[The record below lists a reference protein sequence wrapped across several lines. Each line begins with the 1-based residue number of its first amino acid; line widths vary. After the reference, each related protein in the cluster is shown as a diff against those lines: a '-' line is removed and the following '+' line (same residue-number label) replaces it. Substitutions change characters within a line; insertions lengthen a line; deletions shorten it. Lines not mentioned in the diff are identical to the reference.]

1 MLNYTT
7 KLILFLGLIASIG
20 RVSAQAH
27 VTELSDLYQQAIS
40 QLDSLCHSKPKNHDE
55 IQKLFTPDTFRFADY
70 RSEILHEELKVD
82 QNDYG
87 LNFLSSYTRN
97 FGEGFNNETEN
108 FTRDRF
114 VLELQW
120 NLLSEGYRDS
130 KIKNEVAANE
140 LVIHEMERMQY
151 LKQREYGLQYN
162 AIIYLF
168 NRVKLSFLKPRL
180 DQLESQEQIF
190 NDLYL
195 NHLLPYT
202 HVLAVRKKV
211 SKYRLFIKDAEAFNE
226 SFETASSWKPGGD
239 ATRFPVYG
247 VAIAQLLEAGDLTN
261 ESQKLLEYQNQNVY
275 LRDQL
280 QKDIKLRLF
289 ARRTYTVGALDG
301 FNRNFNSL
309 GVAVNMP
316 LRNFRNSREKLLD
329 LQVQQNIKEYD
340 YESYHLKKELLNH
353 YYEYEYKLHQYQQMA
368 FDARKLDEIIRKDQ
382 LKSKDSTFHVS
393 KINSLELLN
402 ERADVELELIT
413 LKQQLYLKLL
423 KIHSL
428 AGVNDMTSYLI
439 PDEEIKEE
447 KLVGDRIAVIKI
459 SDIQSYSFDLIT
471 AYLKNSEINKVQADS
486 LSETTIRKIR
496 SEGIEITNSFGE
508 VLPVDPSEFA
518 RKSEMEQFIRQQISE
533 EIKTVLI
540 VDLSALIEL
549 ELKTIKN
556 QQQ

>member
-1 MLNYTT
+1 M
-7 KLILFLGLIASIG
+7 
-20 RVSAQAH
+20 
-27 VTELSDLYQQAIS
+27 TELSDLYRQAKS
-40 QLDSLCHSKPKNHDE
+40 QLDSLCHPKLKTHDE
-55 IQKLFTPDTFRFADY
+55 IQKLFTPDSFRFADH
-70 RSEILHEELKVD
+70 RSEILLEELKVD

-97 FGEGFNNETEN
+97 FGDGFNNETEN

-114 VLELQW
+114 ALEVQW
-120 NLLSEGYRDS
+120 NLLSEGYRHN

-140 LVIHEMERMQY
+140 LAINELERRQY

-168 NRVKLSFLKPRL
+168 NQAKLSFLQSRL
-180 DQLESQEQIF
+180 DQLENQEHIF

-211 SKYRLFIKDAEAFNE
+211 SKYRLFIKDCEAFNI
-226 SFETASSWKPGGD
+226 SFETATSWKPMGD
-239 ATRFPVYG
+239 ATQFPVYG
-247 VAIAQLLEAGDLTN
+247 VAIAQLLESGDLDH

-280 QKDIKLRLF
+280 QKDIRLRVF
-289 ARRTYTVGALDG
+289 ARRTYTAGALDG

-309 GVAVNMP
+309 GVAVNVP

-329 LQVQQNIKEYD
+329 LQVQQNVKEHD
-340 YESYHLKKELLNH
+340 YETYHQKKELLNH

-382 LKSKDSTFHVS
+382 LKGKDLSFHVS
-393 KINSLELLN
+393 KVNSLELLN
-402 ERADVELELIT
+402 ERADIELELIT

-428 AGVNDMTSYLI
+428 AGVDDMSVYLI
-439 PDEEIKEE
+439 PDEEIQE
-447 KLVGDRIAVIKI
+447 KKLIGERIAVVR
-459 SDIQSYSFDLIT
+459 SADIERYSFDLIT
-471 AYLKNSEINKVQADS
+471 AYLKNSEINKIKVDS
-486 LSETTIRKIR
+486 LSEITTLKIKGQ
-496 SEGIEITNSFGE
+496 GIEIINSHGKA
-508 VLPVDPSEFA
+508 LPVHPSSFSS
-518 RKSEMEQFIRQQISE
+518 KSEMEQFIRHQLSKETRPI
-533 EIKTVLI
+533 LI
-540 VDLSALIEL
+540 LDLSALIEL